1 MPIADLRNFVRI
13 CTVLA
18 VFCGLLSTAWAS
30 EPVHAIAMHGAP
42 KYGPDFQHLDYT
54 NPQAPKTGVFRE
66 AVVGSFDT
74 LNNHIIM
81 GEMAKGLSLTVDS
94 LMQRVWD
101 EPFTLYGLVAETV
114 EIADDRSWIIFN
126 LNPEARFHDGRQM
139 SVDDVIFS
147 YETYRDHG
155 HPVRRRVYGLVDKVE
170 KLSGRSVKF
179 SFGEGYDQETALI
192 LAIMPVLPKHYWT
205 DSAAVGRDI
214 TKTTLTPPL
223 GSGPYR
229 ITEASPGRQISY
241 TRVDDY
247 WAKDLPVNRGLY
259 NFDEIR
265 YVYYR
270 DAGVSLEAFKA
281 GETDLRREY
290 DISTWTT
297 GYASPRGE
305 RGGFVQ
311 KLYSHERPEKVRA
324 FIFNT
329 RREKFRDIRVRQA
342 LSLAFHFGRMNQMF
356 FDNAFN
362 RIESYF
368 PNSELSHQGV
378 VDGRE
383 LDILSNYKND
393 LAEGVFGPA
402 FAFPPSLTTG
412 ERRNALRQAS
422 ALLKS
427 AGYEISDQQQLINSK
442 TGEVFDFEI
451 LLNSSSDEKIAL
463 FYKETLRRLGIN
475 THIRTVDSAQF
486 TGRLDQFDYDMVL
499 YQWINSLSPGN
510 EQMNYWGSAAAK
522 SMGSRNYAGVSSPVV
537 DALAMGIGASKTRD
551 DLVAYTHALDRVL
564 MHGYYSIPLY
574 YLGADMIAHDQDL
587 QAPDITPI
595 YGTVLESWWQKVP

>member
-1 MPIADLRNFVRI
+1 MRI
-13 CTVLA
+13 CAVFA
-18 VFCGLLSTAWAS
+18 VFCGLLPTALAG
-30 EPVHAIAMHGAP
+30 EPVHGIAMHGAP
-42 KYGPDFQHLDYT
+42 KYGPDFEHLDYT
-54 NPQAPKTGVFRE
+54 NPAAPKTGVLEE

-81 GEMAKGLSLTVDS
+81 GEMAKGLSLTVDP

-114 EIADDRSWIIFN
+114 EIADDRSWIVFN
-126 LNPEARFHDGRQM
+126 LNPKARFHDGRQM
-139 SVDDVIFS
+139 TVDDVIFS
-147 YETYRDHG
+147 YETYRNHG
-155 HPVRRRVYGLVDKVE
+155 HPVRRRVYGFVDTVE
-170 KLSGRSVKF
+170 KLSEHSVKF

-205 DSAAVGRDI
+205 DSEADRDI

-223 GSGPYR
+223 GSGPYK
-229 ITEASPGRQISY
+229 IIEASPGRQIKY
-241 TRVDDY
+241 ERVEDY

-270 DAGVSLEAFKA
+270 DSDVSLEAFKA

-297 GYASPRGE
+297 GYASPRRE
-305 RGGFVQ
+305 RGEFVQ
-311 KLYSHERPEKVRA
+311 KQYSHERPEKVRA

-329 RREKFRDIRVRQA
+329 RRHMFRDIRVRQA

-368 PNSELSHQGV
+368 PNSELAHRGIA
-378 VDGRE
+378 DGRE
-383 LDILSNYKND
+383 LDILSAYED
-393 LAEGVFGPA
+393 ELAEEVFGPA
-402 FAFPPSLTTG
+402 FSFSPSLTTT
-412 ERRNALRQAS
+412 ERRASLRRAS

-427 AGYEISDQQQLINSK
+427 AGYEISDQQKLINAK
-442 TGEVFDFEI
+442 TGKPFNFEI

-463 FYKETLRRLGIN
+463 FYKETLRRLGIEAR
-475 THIRTVDSAQF
+475 IRTVDNAQF

-499 YQWINSLSPGN
+499 YQWVNSLSPGN
-510 EQMNYWGSAAAK
+510 EQMNYWGSDAAQ

-537 DALAMGIGASKTRD
+537 DALAMGIGASKTRA

-564 MHGYYSIPLY
+564 MHGYYSVPLY
-574 YLGADMIAHDQDL
+574 YLGADMIAHDRDL
-587 QAPDITPI
+587 QAPDVTPI
-595 YGTVLESWWQKVP
+595 YGTVLESWWQQER